1 MLVEVNIYVGIV
13 LTITRVIAT
22 IVINMGDQVIY
33 GITSAMRPVVNSIKA
48 RGNNC
53 YNCSKMLVDNI
64 AVVRANQHFL
74 W

>member
-1 MLVEVNIYVGIV
+1 
-13 LTITRVIAT
+13 
-22 IVINMGDQVIY
+22 MGDQVIY
-33 GITSAMRPVVNSIKA
+33 GITSAMRPMVNSIKP

-64 AVVRANQHFL
+64 AVVRANQYFL